1 MITAL
6 HEEYKHFYDAGD
18 YWIATLRHNS
28 VSPLLRAWGLPEFE
42 ISRQVRE
49 LDKFERRLLEVWKY
63 LYDTAETE
71 NNRRRYL
78 NAIVTELRWLR
89 VDRFHI
95 DCYLPLIQVKN
106 EIVACM
112 EHPHNFI
119 AIEDP
124 AFSGPETAAKLYDW
138 GYGFGLN
145 DATLV
150 LFNTGA
156 TMYETKILR
165 NRLRDLFQTNC
176 INKVL
181 SDAASNSVMTPTEHV
196 IVASERIFEAAK
208 KRHLLPYE
216 LDELMWTGPLPKEMI
231 SRIKEKAKEKLMND
245 WYEVFVLEGLI
256 NG

>member
-6 HEEYKHFYDAGD
+6 HEEYKNFYDAGD

-49 LDKFERRLLEVWKY
+49 MDKFERRLLEVWKY

-71 NNRRRYL
+71 NNKRRYL

-95 DCYLPLIQVKN
+95 NCYLPLVSIKN
-106 EIVACM
+106 EIIACM
-112 EHPHNFI
+112 ENPHNFI

-138 GYGFGLN
+138 GYGFGIN
-145 DATLV
+145 DATLI
-150 LFNTGA
+150 LFNLGA

-165 NRLRDLFQTNC
+165 NRLRDLFQEKC
-176 INKVL
+176 VDKIL
-181 SDAASNSVMTPTEHV
+181 SKPMSSVMTPTEHV
-196 IVASERIFEAAK
+196 ISASERIFEAAR

-216 LDELMWTGPLPKEMI
+216 LDELMWTGTMPKDLI
-231 SRIKEKAKEKLMND
+231 SKIKEKAKKKLENE
-245 WYEVFVLEGLI
+245 WHEVFVQEGLI